1 VTYRLLGFAPD
12 PEPLA
17 DFDDLAEAVDR
28 CERLVREAG
37 YRCAEL
43 WDDAG
48 AVVFRAGYRPGTFGR
63 STPGELASRATSR
76 ARGAGA
82 ARPSDRELP
91 IPVVR
96 DDDRRR
102 AAAGGAPAPAP
113 LAVAPESPATLAA
126 LALAS
131 LAASALAAQTDGGAP
146 RPPAAAARDG
156 RPLAP
161 RSA

>member
-1 VTYRLLGFAPD
+1 MTYRLLGFAPD

-48 AVVFRAGYRPGTFGR
+48 AVVFRAGFRPGTFGR
-63 STPGELASRATSR
+63 STPSELASRPPSYARSAR
-76 ARGAGA
+76 AR
-82 ARPSDRELP
+82 RLSDRELP

-96 DDDRRR
+96 DDDRRGDAGVAAAHAPR
-102 AAAGGAPAPAP
+102 AAAPD
-113 LAVAPESPATLAA
+113 SPATLAT

-131 LAASALAAQTDGGAP
+131 LAESA
-146 RPPAAAARDG
+146 RVAAAEAPQLRAPTALDDRARPR
-156 RPLAP
+156 RP
-161 RSA
+161 R